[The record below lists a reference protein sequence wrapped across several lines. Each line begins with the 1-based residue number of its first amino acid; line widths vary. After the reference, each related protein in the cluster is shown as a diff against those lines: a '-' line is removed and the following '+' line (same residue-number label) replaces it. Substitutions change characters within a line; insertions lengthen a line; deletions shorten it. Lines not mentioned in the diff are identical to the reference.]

1 MVLLVLFA
9 TSRTNIDH
17 LQVLSTMAPKK
28 DRVYARGRSKSVAPS
43 ARLVI
48 GSDDER
54 DPEYVTPGTSTPSR
68 AARAARA
75 TPKKVAS
82 GVVTASQS
90 DEERTLIGTPSRSAT
105 HEEGVSGS
113 LGFSWSEEP
122 SRSAEVP
129 APATTAQS
137 ASSNERTVLI
147 QLQSH
152 RKVISTRLSTSPTS
166 CVSTGNTKCIKMP
179 CF

>member
-1 MVLLVLFA
+1 MLVLFA
-9 TSRTNIDH
+9 PSCTNIDP
-17 LQVLSTMAPKK
+17 LQVLSTMAPKQ

-82 GVVTASQS
+82 GVVTAS
-90 DEERTLIGTPSRSAT
+90 
-105 HEEGVSGS
+105 
-113 LGFSWSEEP
+113 
-122 SRSAEVP
+122 
-129 APATTAQS
+129 
-137 ASSNERTVLI
+137 
-147 QLQSH
+147 
-152 RKVISTRLSTSPTS
+152 
-166 CVSTGNTKCIKMP
+166 
-179 CF
+179 

>member
-1 MVLLVLFA
+1 
-9 TSRTNIDH
+9 
-17 LQVLSTMAPKK
+17 MAPKQ

-82 GVVTASQS
+82 SVVAASQF
-90 DEERTLIGTPSRSAT
+90 DEERTLTGTPFGSANND
-105 HEEGVSGS
+105 EGESGS
-113 LGFSWSEEP
+113 LG
-122 SRSAEVP
+122 
-129 APATTAQS
+129 
-137 ASSNERTVLI
+137 
-147 QLQSH
+147 
-152 RKVISTRLSTSPTS
+152 
-166 CVSTGNTKCIKMP
+166 VS
-179 CF
+179 